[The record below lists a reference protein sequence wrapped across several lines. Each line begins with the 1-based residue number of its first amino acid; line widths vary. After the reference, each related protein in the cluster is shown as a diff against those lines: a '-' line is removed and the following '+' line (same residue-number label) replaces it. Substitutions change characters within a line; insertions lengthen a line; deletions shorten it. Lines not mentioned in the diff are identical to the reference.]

1 MVELQGYIDRIVFRN
16 EENGYSVLC
25 MKEGNKEEFLVGVFP
40 DVSEGEYLTARGEM
54 NVHPIYG
61 KQLRVQEYEF
71 TAPSDAASTLKY
83 LSSGAIKGIGE
94 ALATRIVKKFGDD
107 TFRIMEEEP
116 ERLAEVKGISMRKA
130 LEISGAVAGKRDLR
144 QAMLFLQQYGIT
156 QNLGMKIYNF
166 YQGRLYQVI
175 RENPYKLADDID
187 GVGFRIADEI
197 ASKAGILP
205 DSDFRIRSGILY
217 VLEQAT
223 GQGHTCLP
231 MDQLMQEAR
240 RLLGVEIDSMN
251 DRIMD
256 LIMDK
261 KIVVKTK
268 EDIQMVYSSVSY
280 YTELTIAQM
289 LKDLNIKDTI
299 TSDEIAAKIKAIETE
314 QDIALDERQR
324 LAVSEA
330 VNNGLTIITGGPGT
344 GKTTTIR
351 TIIRY
356 FEKEGL
362 DILLAAPTGRAAK
375 RMKEATGCEAKT
387 VHRLLELSGMV
398 GEGATSFG
406 RNEDNPLETD
416 VVIIDEVSM
425 VDIFLMKSLLRAL
438 VPGMRLILVGDVNQL
453 PSVGPGNVLRD

>member
-156 QNLGMKIYNF
+156 QNLGMKIYSF

-205 DSDFRIRSGILY
+205 DSDNVF
-217 VLEQAT
+217 
-223 GQGHTCLP
+223 
-231 MDQLMQEAR
+231 
-240 RLLGVEIDSMN
+240 
-251 DRIMD
+251 
-256 LIMDK
+256 
-261 KIVVKTK
+261 
-268 EDIQMVYSSVSY
+268 
-280 YTELTIAQM
+280 
-289 LKDLNIKDTI
+289 
-299 TSDEIAAKIKAIETE
+299 
-314 QDIALDERQR
+314 
-324 LAVSEA
+324 
-330 VNNGLTIITGGPGT
+330 
-344 GKTTTIR
+344 
-351 TIIRY
+351 
-356 FEKEGL
+356 
-362 DILLAAPTGRAAK
+362 
-375 RMKEATGCEAKT
+375 T
-387 VHRLLELSGMV
+387 V
-398 GEGATSFG
+398 AC
-406 RNEDNPLETD
+406 
-416 VVIIDEVSM
+416 
-425 VDIFLMKSLLRAL
+425 
-438 VPGMRLILVGDVNQL
+438 
-453 PSVGPGNVLRD
+453 